1 MKLKIDFEHLKEKR
15 WLKDFLVAFPLFAL
29 SLGILLYYIIGPS
42 EGFFHSDC
50 ADSILWANATLESG
64 KILSE
69 DFYYAALLPFGSGI
83 WMVPAVAVFGL
94 SMQAQI
100 FSMCVFAVLFCAVL
114 TFFFRSMRWDWK
126 WTAAAVFSVSLVLSG
141 SEKLREIMWEHT
153 IYYSLGIFLLFLL
166 LGLLFRVLNS
176 SCEKGKK
183 TKFIVWSIL
192 LFAVSIGCGTDS
204 FQILALTAVPAIG
217 GLLLYAFF
225 DGERSLFSEENKVKY
240 YAVGLMIA
248 GALVGILLLLIWM
261 NFGEISAGYENAYSD
276 WSASSTWKENAG
288 KFFDQY
294 LSLIGVEVERAPF
307 LSLYSILTFV
317 RLCGALLLLILP
329 IILLCRYTKIKDK
342 YTKIALLAHWI
353 LTAVI
358 LFGYICGMLSAAEW
372 RLTPLVGSAAVTA
385 FLCIRHFVLENG
397 MVGKR
402 IGILFLAVILA
413 FSLVNFLTVAKIPA
427 DYGRDDPI
435 YEVIEALEARGLDYG
450 YASFWNA
457 GRMTLLSDGNI
468 LVRNINIDAS
478 GITPNRYQ
486 SAESWYEDIEGQESY
501 FLLLTSDEYTTFMS
515 SLYGRKLIAYRGL
528 LSEFNID
535 GYYVLEFGGNIFL
548 D

>member
-15 WLKDFLVAFPLFAL
+15 WLKDLLVAFPLFAL

-114 TFFFRSMRWDWK
+114 TFFFRSMKWDWK

-153 IYYSLGIFLLFLL
+153 IYYSLGIILVFLM
-166 LGLLFRVLNS
+166 LGLLFRILNS
-176 SCEKGKK
+176 SCEKGRNA
-183 TKFIVWSIL
+183 KFIVWSVL
-192 LFAVSIGCGTDS
+192 LFAVCVGCGTDG
-204 FQILALTAVPAIG
+204 FQILMLTAVPVLGA
-217 GLLLYAFF
+217 LVLYAFF
-225 DGERSLFSEENKVKY
+225 DEETPLFSMRNGKKY
-240 YAVGLMIA
+240 VAALIM
-248 GALVGILLLLIWM
+248 LVGVLAGFVLLSVLTK
-261 NFGEISAGYENAYSD
+261 GGSISAGYENAYSL
-276 WSASSTWKENAG
+276 WSDLSVWRENAA
-288 KFFDQY
+288 KFFEQY
-294 LSLIGVEVERAPF
+294 FSLLGIDVTASKLFAWSSVVT
-307 LSLYSILTFV
+307 IL
-317 RLCGALLLLILP
+317 RLVGALAMLVCP
-329 IILLCRYTKIKDK
+329 IILLFRYHKIRDP

-372 RLTPLVGSAAVTA
+372 RLTPLVGSAAVAT

-397 MVGKR
+397 IVGKR
-402 IGILFLAVILA
+402 IGILFLVVILA
-413 FSLVNFLTVAKIPA
+413 FSFVNFVTIAKIPA

-435 YEVIEALEARGLDYG
+435 YEVIEELEERGLDYG

-457 GRMTLLSDGNI
+457 GRTTLLSDGNI